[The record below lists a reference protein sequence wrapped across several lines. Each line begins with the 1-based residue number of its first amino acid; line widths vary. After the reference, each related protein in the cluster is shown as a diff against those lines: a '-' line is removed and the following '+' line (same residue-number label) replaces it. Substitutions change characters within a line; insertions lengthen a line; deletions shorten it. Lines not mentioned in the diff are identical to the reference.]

1 MARNTDRAR
10 CIELALPTVK
20 GSNSRTHWV
29 VRHRGAAIDRAYAC
43 AAAQRNAPSSEAMDA
58 VALRIDWYCPTKRRI
73 DCDNA
78 LSRCK
83 SYIDGLTLAG
93 WWADDSV
100 IRSVTIA
107 VHLPGERRGV
117 VVITATPE

>member
-1 MARNTDRAR
+1 
-10 CIELALPTVK
+10 
-20 GSNSRTHWV
+20 
-29 VRHRGAAIDRAYAC
+29 
-43 AAAQRNAPSSEAMDA
+43 MDA